1 MDLILAST
9 SAYRRN
15 LLERLQVPFSTL
27 APEVDES
34 ALPDEPASTL
44 AYRLAEEK
52 SQNIAQRHPRALVIG
67 SDQVASIS
75 GDRIGKPG
83 THQAAMAQLIKSSG
97 QRVDFYTGLSL
108 TCLATDYSHTL
119 VERFSVVFRPLE
131 PAEIEAY
138 LIKDKPYDCAG
149 SFKCEGLGIA
159 LFDKMIGDD
168 PTALEGLP
176 LIATCRL
183 LREAGYPVL

>member
-9 SAYRRN
+9 SAYRRK
-15 LLERLQVPFSTL
+15 LLERLQIPFFAI

-34 ALPDEPASTL
+34 PLPDESASAL
-44 AYRLAEEK
+44 AYRLAKQK
-52 SQNIAQRHPRALVIG
+52 SQNIAQRHPQAIVIG
-67 SDQVASIS
+67 SDQVASLS
-75 GDRIGKPG
+75 GDCIGKPG
-83 THQAAMAQLIKSSG
+83 THQAAVEQLLKSSG
-97 QRVDFYTGLSL
+97 QRVEFYTGLSV
-108 TCLATDYSHTL
+108 TCLDTNYSHTL
-119 VERFSVVFRPLE
+119 VEQFSVVFRSLE
-131 PAEIEAY
+131 PVEIENY
-138 LIKDKPYDCAG
+138 LTREKPYDCAG

-168 PTALEGLP
+168 PTSLEGLP